1 VQKKSECFADYGPCA
16 FVFSIGVNKN
26 FAMLHDSYSIAVYEK
41 SATFKTLTETKIIG
55 KIMKLGQ

>member
-1 VQKKSECFADYGPCA
+1 
-16 FVFSIGVNKN
+16 VFSIGVNKN